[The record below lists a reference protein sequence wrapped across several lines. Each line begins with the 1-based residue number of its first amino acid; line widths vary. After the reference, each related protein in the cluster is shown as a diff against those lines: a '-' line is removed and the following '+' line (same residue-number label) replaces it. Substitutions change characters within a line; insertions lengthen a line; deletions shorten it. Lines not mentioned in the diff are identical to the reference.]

1 MSDPAELAV
10 PLALGIPSLLLL
22 LLVFLL
28 PRRDAYQR
36 LPPPPSLSPSRLP
49 EIRQWALLLA
59 SVGLAVT
66 CFYTLATQIALSHP
80 EEHPLD
86 LLTILSTRFD
96 PERSKL
102 PTLTADLQTTFAPD
116 SNESLALANA
126 THVLSAGLAALTV
139 PPSLEFPSLP
149 TLPVSPSAESVARI
163 EGDTVIEHMIP
174 SFQLPPTATIDPPSA
189 SPADPNQTSY
199 IDILNGLRLN
209 VSGRLSQFLGATRAY
224 NVYGGN
230 SSVQTTRLIQTSASS
245 FFAQENVFG
254 PVRFFGPGSFGAP
267 IPGFY
272 TPPGH
277 DLVIDSRARVSFVNV
292 GMLYVFA
299 ELGQTYVSWVGE
311 NVAPGF
317 WAVDN
322 RFPDFPD
329 FFIYPQGLPYGFLQL
344 TDNFD
349 YQRPGEPSV
358 INNPSVFQLDS
369 SGRKLAYFMGPM
381 IIDPSLSTTAL
392 VSDTVYSTNVTV
404 NGTLTYNTLVSLS
417 DARFKYDI
425 ELVNRRFY
433 ADLMRPVTFKWKSD
447 DTEAT
452 GFIAQ
457 DIERDLP
464 ACELDNGLDTVCLV
478 AYQFASMRALSDRIT
493 MMNDHAE
500 TLGRAIQNRL
510 TALEKAIGVQM
521 LDRLGYENVRS
532 YFS

>member
-36 LPPPPSLSPSRLP
+36 LPPSPALSPSRLP

-102 PTLTADLQTTFAPD
+102 PTLAADFQTTFAPD

-126 THVLSAGLAALTV
+126 THIVSAGLAALTV
-139 PPSLEFPSLP
+139 PPSFTLPSLP
-149 TLPVSPSAESVARI
+149 TLPSSPSAESVARI
-163 EGDTVIEHMIP
+163 EGDAVIEHMIP

-199 IDILNGLRLN
+199 IDILNGMRLN

-224 NVYGGN
+224 DVYGGN
-230 SSVQTTRLIQTSASS
+230 SSVQTTRLIQN
-245 FFAQENVFG
+245 FATNAATQGNVFG
-254 PVRFFGPGSFGAP
+254 PVQFSGPGSFGTP
-267 IPGFY
+267 MTGTY
-272 TPPGH
+272 TPPAH

-292 GMLYVFA
+292 GMVYVFE
-299 ELGQTYVSWVGE
+299 ELGQSYVPELGD
-311 NVAPGF
+311 NAAPGF
-317 WAVDN
+317 WAVDTYY
-322 RFPDFPD
+322 PDLS
-329 FFIYPQGLPYGFLQL
+329 IYPQGLPRSFLQL
-344 TDNFD
+344 TDNLG

-369 SGRKLAYFMGPM
+369 SGRKLAYFVGPM
-381 IIDPSLSTTAL
+381 IIDPSLSTTDL
-392 VSDTVYSTNVTV
+392 VSDTIYSTNVTV
-404 NGTLTYNTLVSLS
+404 NGTLAYKTLVSLS

-457 DIERDLP
+457 DVERELP
-464 ACELDNGLDTVCLV
+464 ACEIDNGLDTVCLV

-500 TLGRAIQNRL
+500 TLGRAIKNRFA
-510 TALEKAIGVQM
+510 ALEKAIGVQM